1 MKKLVFVFLLMFV
14 SVVEANTRKDFA
26 KKVYPVLHQLS
37 ADSYGIAL
45 VNFSDQ
51 DLVCAVMNAATQEIK
66 ALRVGRRD
74 FSRKYVEI
82 SPLSAKFIFK
92 CKEEIII

>member
-14 SVVEANTRKDFA
+14 NLSEADTRRDFT

-37 ADSYGIAL
+37 TDSYGVAL
-45 VNFSDQ
+45 VNLSDK
-51 DLVCAVMNAATQEIK
+51 DLVCAVMNATTKEIK

-74 FSRKYVEI
+74 FSRKYIEI
-82 SPLSAKFIFK
+82 APLSAKFIFK